1 MSIKPIPLRAINRYM
16 SIIIAEDARLG
27 VGYVDLNSAAFASLA
42 EDPDFR
48 RVIRVLI
55 GLGYIVPNSREPNAM
70 IRVALTDS
78 GIAYFENARTLRAEQ
93 RWTRGLAIASIV
105 VSIASLAVAALSLFL
120 RFP

>member
-27 VGYVDLNSAAFASLA
+27 VGYVDLNSAAFSSLA

-55 GLGYIVPNSREPNAM
+55 GLGYIVPNSREPNSM